1 MIEKPVAFFSEGSK
15 LQGTLYLP
23 ESASPDRPHPA
34 VVVNSGYQGFNEFYP
49 RMFAQKLTEYGYICL
64 GFDYRGMADSE
75 GQPGRVLIEEQV
87 QDVRNAVTFIQT
99 QDGVDAGRIGL
110 LGWGMGA
117 ANVVIAAERAKSV
130 SAVAALNGF
139 YDGERWLKSIHSYE
153 RWNAILDEVNAD
165 RTHRVLE
172 GNSQLADT
180 FVHYPLD
187 VQTRDYVEAELASLY
202 GFGRQTRLQFTESI
216 IDLKAERAAAN
227 LTSVPIFVAHGVR
240 NLLHPYSEAEALYE
254 AAAAPKTL
262 LEIDGKHNDFMFLDH
277 PVFTDLCAQLH
288 QFFGDALP
296 QGSSR
301 MHAAG
306 VKSRVV
312 V

>member
-1 MIEKPVAFFSEGSK
+1 PPARHVRVRPRLHRHPPRSCARTVLHREVLSVARAEWADGSRACAGGLRDQRPARRRREPSQHPLKETSVRMKGTSMIEKPVAFFSEGSK
-15 LQGTLYLP
+15 LQGPLYLP

-202 GFGRQTRLQFTESI
+202 GFGRQTRLQF
-216 IDLKAERAAAN
+216 
-227 LTSVPIFVAHGVR
+227 
-240 NLLHPYSEAEALYE
+240 
-254 AAAAPKTL
+254 
-262 LEIDGKHNDFMFLDH
+262 
-277 PVFTDLCAQLH
+277 
-288 QFFGDALP
+288 
-296 QGSSR
+296 
-301 MHAAG
+301 
-306 VKSRVV
+306 
-312 V
+312 